1 MEFSGFNTV
10 IYKQRIQNLKTAARE
25 YLQEPLPPSDHE
37 EWVGIRPMTNDDL
50 PIIDRAPGQQNIVL
64 ATGHGMMGISMAP
77 GTGKLVTEMI
87 TGSDPHI
94 DISPFSV
101 KRFQ

>member
-1 MEFSGFNTV
+1 
-10 IYKQRIQNLKTAARE
+10 
-25 YLQEPLPPSDHE
+25 
-37 EWVGIRPMTNDDL
+37 MTYDDL

-77 GTGKLVTEMI
+77 GTGKLVAEMI